1 MNNEELFRESK
12 RVLVGGVNSPVRAI
26 SPYPFFVASASGPN
40 LIDEEGRSYV
50 DYCLAFGPLILG
62 HGHPAVKRA
71 VSERLEKGWCYGT
84 PTAQEVEYAKFI
96 TDHVPNV
103 DKVRCVNTGTEATM
117 TAVRLARG
125 FTGRDKIIKVEGAF
139 HGAHD
144 SVLVKAGSGAL
155 THSVPDSKG
164 IPEDVT
170 RNTILV
176 PFNDLDAIETAL
188 SENEGEVAAMIT

>member
-1 MNNEELFRESK
+1 MARRAQVPDGEPARHKTRGCHDDTHLLRQGGRGGAAMNNEELFRESK

-71 VSERLEKGWCYGT
+71 VSERLDKGWCYGT

-96 TDHVPNV
+96 TNHVPNV

-117 TAVRLARG
+117 TAVRLA
-125 FTGRDKIIKVEGAF
+125 
-139 HGAHD
+139 
-144 SVLVKAGSGAL
+144 
-155 THSVPDSKG
+155 
-164 IPEDVT
+164 
-170 RNTILV
+170 
-176 PFNDLDAIETAL
+176 
-188 SENEGEVAAMIT
+188 